1 MIEKLIKLWKTYETK
16 QLANVFEQYMKS
28 IGVKKYDSRRK
39 DNSNTYLID
48 GKSTNWDRVQCY
60 YHKDSQKYG
69 EEDLL
74 IALRKRAGNYLIIGR
89 QSNRSAFEIDYSDIK
104 HYDEVLLNE
113 IIKEHKPLF
122 EMFE

>member
-1 MIEKLIKLWKTYETK
+1 MIDKLIKLWKTYETK

-48 GKSTNWDRVQCY
+48 GKSTNWNRVQCY

-89 QSNRSAFEIDYSDIK
+89 QSNRAFEIDYSGIK

>member
-1 MIEKLIKLWKTYETK
+1 MIDKLIKLWKTYETK

-48 GKSTNWDRVQCY
+48 GKSTNWNRVQCY

-89 QSNRSAFEIDYSDIK
+89 QSNRAFEIDYSGIK

-113 IIKEHKPLF
+113 IIKEHKPSF

>member
-48 GKSTNWDRVQCY
+48 GKSTNWNRVQCY
-60 YHKDSQKYG
+60 YHKNSQKYG

-89 QSNRSAFEIDYSDIK
+89 QSNRAFEIDYSGIK
-104 HYDEVLLNE
+104 HYDEALLNE

>member
-1 MIEKLIKLWKTYETK
+1 MK
-16 QLANVFEQYMKS
+16 QEILTVRLEA
-28 IGVKKYDSRRK
+28 YDFSRGRF
-39 DNSNTYLID
+39 TD
-48 GKSTNWDRVQCY
+48 GKSTNWNRVQCY

-89 QSNRSAFEIDYSDIK
+89 QSNRAFEIDYSGIK

-122 EMFE
+122 EIFE

>member
-48 GKSTNWDRVQCY
+48 GKSTNWNRVQCY

-89 QSNRSAFEIDYSDIK
+89 PSNRAFEIDYSGIK
-104 HYDEVLLNE
+104 HYDKVLLNE

>member
-60 YHKDSQKYG
+60 K
-69 EEDLL
+69 
-74 IALRKRAGNYLIIGR
+74 NYLPE
-89 QSNRSAFEIDYSDIK
+89 N
-104 HYDEVLLNE
+104 
-113 IIKEHKPLF
+113 HKCLHCG
-122 EMFE
+122 